1 MAAKVLLVEDDANLR
16 DIYFARF
23 QAEGYDL
30 SVAANGE
37 EALAMTVKV
46 KPDLMIL
53 DVMMPRI
60 SGFDVLDIVRS
71 TPDTAGTKV
80 IMMTALS
87 EESDRSRGRALG
99 VDEYLVKSQ
108 VTLEDVVATAKRVL
122 GTATSAAAVAP
133 AQPTP
138 PTPAPAT

>member
-108 VTLEDVVATAKRVL
+108 VALEDVVATAKRVL

-133 AQPTP
+133 AEPTP
-138 PTPAPAT
+138 PTPAPAA

>member
-1 MAAKVLLVEDDANLR
+1 MTKVLLVEDDVNLR

-23 QAEGYDL
+23 QAENYEL
-30 SVAANGE
+30 SVASNGE
-37 EALAMTVKV
+37 EALATAVKE
-46 KPDLMIL
+46 KPDLIVL

-60 SGFDVLDIVRS
+60 SGFDVLDILRS
-71 TPDTAGTKV
+71 TPETAHTKV

-87 EESDRSRGRALG
+87 EESDKERGKSLG

-122 GTATSAAAVAP
+122 GGGKTAE
-133 AQPTP
+133 
-138 PTPAPAT
+138 PAPAEPKPAPPAK

>member
-71 TPDTAGTKV
+71 TPDTASTKV

-133 AQPTP
+133 AEPTP
-138 PTPAPAT
+138 PTPAPAA

>member
-138 PTPAPAT
+138 PTPAPAA

>member
-37 EALAMTVKV
+37 EARVMTVKV

-108 VTLEDVVATAKRVL
+108 VALEDVVATAKRVL
-122 GTATSAAAVAP
+122 GTATSAAVVAP
-133 AQPTP
+133 AEPTP
-138 PTPAPAT
+138 PTPAPAA